1 MLFDVFENRI
11 IVKGKIIA
19 VKPLHIGT
27 SDSGIDPVQVDLP
40 VLKDIN
46 RKPLIPGS
54 SLKGVLRSKLEAMLR
69 NPALK
74 GRWSSC
80 NIIND
85 DESCIEKYV
94 KDIKARN
101 KDNYRTIAEE
111 IYQKSCDVCK
121 LFGNKQMSARIQ
133 IKDMMYIGEKA
144 EFERRD
150 GVGID
155 RDTETAY
162 PGAKY
167 NFEIVPAGALFD
179 FYMVAE
185 NLDEKQRK
193 LLNLILKLL
202 RDGEVSVGGY
212 TSRGLGQIRLIDE
225 QIDEI
230 DKNNIAE
237 YYGLD

>member
-1 MLFDVFENRI
+1 VLFDVFENRI
-11 IVKGKIIA
+11 IVSGKIVA
-19 VKPLHIGT
+19 TKPLHIGA
-27 SDSGIDPVQVDLP
+27 SDNGIDPVQVDLP
-40 VLKDIN
+40 VLKDTY
-46 RKPLIPGS
+46 RRPLIPGS
-54 SLKGVLRSKLEAMLR
+54 SLKGVLRSRLEAILK

-74 GRWSSC
+74 GSWTSC

-85 DESCIEKYV
+85 DESCIEKHI

-101 KDNYRTIAEE
+101 KDNYRAMAEE

-121 LFGNKQMSARIQ
+121 LFGNKQMSARVQ
-133 IKDMMYIGEKA
+133 IKDMMFIGEKL

-185 NLDEKQRK
+185 NLGEKQRK

-212 TSRGLGQIRLIDE
+212 TTRGLGQIKLIDE
-225 QIDEI
+225 KIDEI
-230 DKNNIAE
+230 DKNNIAS
-237 YYGLD
+237 YYGLG